1 METKI
6 ICFCNHKGGVAKT
19 TSVASVGSA
28 LAKLGRSVLLVD
40 LDAQSNLT
48 SSLLGYEP
56 ERSTYDALREREA
69 LPIIPVGET
78 GVDVAPA
85 SLDLA
90 GIELE
95 IASAIEREKILKDVL
110 KDVDKHY
117 DYILLDCPPSLGLLT
132 LNALVASTDVI
143 IPLTAEAL
151 PSKGLQKIADI
162 INMTKRRLNEELRTS
177 GILILAT
184 SGASSAKQLRKH
196 YEPGTEIWYSRRKY
210 GKTSRWRKLRWLSR
224 VYWTMLQR
232 ATERRTTRS
241 WLLNWKGGYDSYGH
255 ETHYGEGVQGNDG
268 TRSSGELAGRST
280 LLRSSLSESSRA
292 PRTTLRHYGAPARQ
306 ALRNW

>member
-6 ICFCNHKGGVAKT
+6 ISFCNHKGGVAKT

-28 LAKLGRSVLLVD
+28 LARLGRSVLLVD

-56 ERSTYDALREREA
+56 ERTTYEALREREA
-69 LPIIPVGET
+69 LPILRVGDT
-78 GVDVAPA
+78 GVHIAPA

-95 IASAIEREKILKDVL
+95 IASAVEREKILQDVL
-110 KDVDKHY
+110 QDVEARY

-132 LNALVASTDVI
+132 LNALTASTDVI

-162 INMTKRRLNEELRTS
+162 IAMTQRRLNKELRLS
-177 GILILAT
+177 GILITRYERSKLSQTVEEA
-184 SGASSAKQLRKH
+184 LRA
-196 YEPGTEIWYSRRKY
+196 KY
-210 GKTSRWRKLRWLSR
+210 GDLVLQTKIRKNVLLAEAPLAVQSILD
-224 VYWTMLQR
+224 YAPESNGAKDYTEL
-232 ATERRTTRS
+232 ASELERR
-241 WLLNWKGGYDSYGH
+241 
-255 ETHYGEGVQGNDG
+255 
-268 TRSSGELAGRST
+268 
-280 LLRSSLSESSRA
+280 LR
-292 PRTTLRHYGAPARQ
+292 
-306 ALRNW
+306 

>member
-6 ICFCNHKGGVAKT
+6 ISFCNHKGGVAKT

-28 LAKLGRSVLLVD
+28 LARLGRSVLLVD

-56 ERSTYDALREREA
+56 ERTTYEALREREA
-69 LPIIPVGET
+69 LPILRVGDT
-78 GVDVAPA
+78 GVHIAPA

-95 IASAIEREKILKDVL
+95 IASAVEREKILQDVL
-110 KDVDKHY
+110 QDVEARY

-132 LNALVASTDVI
+132 LNALTASTDVI

-162 INMTKRRLNEELRTS
+162 IAMTQRRLNKELRLS
-177 GILILAT
+177 GILITRYERSKLSQTVEEALRARYGDLVLQTKIRKNVSLAEAPLAVQ
-184 SGASSAKQLRKH
+184 SILDYAPESNGAKD
-196 YEPGTEIWYSRRKY
+196 YTELASE
-210 GKTSRWRKLRWLSR
+210 L
-224 VYWTMLQR
+224 
-232 ATERRTTRS
+232 ERR
-241 WLLNWKGGYDSYGH
+241 
-255 ETHYGEGVQGNDG
+255 
-268 TRSSGELAGRST
+268 
-280 LLRSSLSESSRA
+280 LR
-292 PRTTLRHYGAPARQ
+292 
-306 ALRNW
+306 